1 MRALSVPELLQVW
14 ERGLTQAPTQR
25 ALTLLSVACP
35 DIPMKELAE
44 LSIGQRDARL
54 LSLREWAF
62 GAQLVSVVDCP
73 NCSDRL
79 ELNFNIV
86 DIRVVADTLPS
97 STLSL
102 ERDDYVVRFR
112 LPNSNDVA
120 AIAAQDHVTAQRQL
134 LERCLLEIRYKQ
146 EPRPLEQL
154 PSGILDSVI
163 EQMALADPQAEVK
176 ISLACPACQHTWK
189 SVFDIVSYFW
199 DELNVW
205 AVRLLR
211 EVHVL
216 ASAYGWHEADI
227 LAMHP
232 YRRQLYLEMVGR

>member
-14 ERGLTQAPTQR
+14 ERGLIQTPIQR

-35 DIPMKELAE
+35 DTSMKELAA

-54 LSLREWAF
+54 LTLREWAF
-62 GAQLVSVVDCP
+62 GSQLVSVVNCP
-73 NCSDRL
+73 NCNDRL
-79 ELNFNIV
+79 ELNFSIA
-86 DIRVVADTLPS
+86 DIRVASDTPS
-97 STLSL
+97 PSTLSL
-102 ERDDYVVRFR
+102 EEDDYIVRFR
-112 LPNSNDVA
+112 LPNSSDLAVITA
-120 AIAAQDHVTAQRQL
+120 EDPAIAQRQL
-134 LERCLLEIRYKQ
+134 LKRCLLEVTYHQ
-146 EPRPLEQL
+146 EPHSPEQL
-154 PSGILDSVI
+154 PETVLNSVI

-176 ISLACPACQHTWK
+176 ISLTCPACQHAWK